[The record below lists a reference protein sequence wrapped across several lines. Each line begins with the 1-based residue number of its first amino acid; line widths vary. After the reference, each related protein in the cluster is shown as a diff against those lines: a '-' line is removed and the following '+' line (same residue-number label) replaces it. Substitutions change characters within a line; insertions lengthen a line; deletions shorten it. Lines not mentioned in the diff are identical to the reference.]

1 MRLQPWTMAAT
12 TLAVLLVTAAAG
24 AQTPTT
30 AQRDAIRQSCSADYQ
45 ASCAG
50 VPTGGRPALQCLQQ
64 HMSDLSPACRSAVGA
79 VTAGGATSPTAPPA
93 SAPSAALARPQ
104 AAAGP
109 AQVCRSDAAALCG
122 GQRPGGGRMLMC
134 LRAHAA
140 SLSPPCQAALSSLQR

>member
-12 TLAVLLVTAAAG
+12 TVTVLLVTAAAG

-79 VTAGGATSPTAPPA
+79 VTAGGATSPATPPVATGRGPSGSTTARNPIA
-93 SAPSAALARPQ
+93 YFIGA
-104 AAAGP
+104 
-109 AQVCRSDAAALCG
+109 
-122 GQRPGGGRMLMC
+122 GQRPTWWFTGSITGPMLPS
-134 LRAHAA
+134 R
-140 SLSPPCQAALSSLQR
+140 P

>member
-79 VTAGGATSPTAPPA
+79 VTAGGAPPPAAPPAAAPSAPPAPPPTAP
-93 SAPSAALARPQ
+93 
-104 AAAGP
+104 
-109 AQVCRSDAAALCG
+109 
-122 GQRPGGGRMLMC
+122 
-134 LRAHAA
+134 
-140 SLSPPCQAALSSLQR
+140 